1 MNTTIRL
8 EEVDFTLVGRI
19 YVDGRKTTA
28 YVVPLPENED
38 LFTNEQLELIN
49 NQTF

>member
-1 MNTTIRL
+1 MNTIIL

-19 YVDGRKTTA
+19 YVAGRKTTA
-28 YVVPLPENED
+28 YVVPMSENKY
-38 LFTNEQLELIN
+38 LFTQQQLELIN